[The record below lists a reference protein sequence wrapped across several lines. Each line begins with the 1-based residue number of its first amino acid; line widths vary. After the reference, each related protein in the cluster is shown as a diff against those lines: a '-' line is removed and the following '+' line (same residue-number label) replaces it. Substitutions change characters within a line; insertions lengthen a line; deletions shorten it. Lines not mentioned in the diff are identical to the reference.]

1 MSVLS
6 SGLNKKAILIVDDAP
21 SMRALLSATL
31 KNFGFNCIYEAK
43 DGIEAERILQ
53 KKSIELI
60 FCDWEMPNK
69 DGLQLF
75 KELQQNELLKQIP
88 FVLVTSMAELEKV
101 KIAIDAG
108 VKEYIAKPYKEG
120 VLLEKVKKVLASEK
134 PATS

>member
-31 KNFGFNCIYEAK
+31 KNFGFSCIYEAK
-43 DGIEAERILQ
+43 DGIEAERIL
-53 KKSIELI
+53 KNKSVDLI

-75 KELQQNELLKQIP
+75 KELQQNELLKHIP

-101 KIAIDAG
+101 KVAIDAG
-108 VKEYIAKPYKEG
+108 VREYIAKPYKEG

-134 PATS
+134 PALR